1 MMIMMIMIISMVRD
15 YVSDLRPPTC
25 LLFIPQVIYGHGKS
39 CCNDIDRGKLICHH
53 SSLEI
58 VLAES
63 SSSKVTGTAKEIMN
77 SLQNIVLIFGRV
89 F

>member
-1 MMIMMIMIISMVRD
+1 MTIMMIMIMSCEG
-15 YVSDLRPPTC
+15 LR
-25 LLFIPQVIYGHGKS
+25 LKSAASNVLIVIPQVIYGHGKS

-53 SSLEI
+53 SSLEV

-63 SSSKVTGTAKEIMN
+63 SSSKVTRTAKKIMN